1 MNNMAIEHLYPRSV
15 IALFEFIC
23 NPANDVD
30 HMWIYHHD
38 EYLGS
43 LLPKQNKPTY
53 QDEVL
58 TMLLYIKEESEL
70 FWEQPVRERTIVLTT
85 VEDYSFSYV

>member
-1 MNNMAIEHLYPRSV
+1 MAIEHLYPRSV
-15 IALFEFIC
+15 AALFEFIC

-30 HMWIYHHD
+30 HVWIYHQD

-43 LLPKQNKPTY
+43 LLPKENKPVY
-53 QDEVL
+53 QDEAL